1 MTSVFS
7 VFLNHCGLLFNDG
20 ILSETNIGNKMET
33 TVFFLNCLADG
44 VLKCGGVLGF
54 CLWCFCWVCW
64 FLSAN
69 HPLCNDIIF

>member
-20 ILSETNIGNKMET
+20 ILSETNIGNNMET
-33 TVFFLNCLADG
+33 TVFFLSSLADG

-54 CLWCFCWVCW
+54 CGVFVG
-64 FLSAN
+64 FGGFYQQ
-69 HPLCNDIIF
+69 IILFEMTKYFK